1 MGKQMQD
8 IFDKFEALELAK
20 EVEKAKEDMSKQLNV
35 NAATRLI
42 SEQYKKS
49 CSQPASK
56 RNNDTKTTNLSIAD
70 EDYIGN
76 SIENIRSL

>member
-1 MGKQMQD
+1 MGKLMQE
-8 IFDKFEALELAK
+8 FFEKEEALELAK
-20 EVEKAKEDMSKQLNV
+20 EVEKAKEDMAKQLNV
-35 NAATRLI
+35 NAATRI
-42 SEQYKKS
+42 IAEQYKKS

-70 EDYIGN
+70 EEYIGN

>member
-1 MGKQMQD
+1 MGKLMQEY
-8 IFDKFEALELAK
+8 FEKEKALELAK

-35 NAATRLI
+35 NAVTRLV

-49 CSQPASK
+49 CSKPASK
-56 RNNDTKTTNLSIAD
+56 RNNNTKTTNLSIAD
-70 EDYIGN
+70 EEYIGN

>member
-42 SEQYKKS
+42 AEQYKKS

>member
-1 MGKQMQD
+1 MHEV
-8 IFDKFEALELAK
+8 FEKEKALELAK

-42 SEQYKKS
+42 AEQYKKS

-56 RNNDTKTTNLSIAD
+56 RNNDTKTTNISIAD
-70 EDYIGN
+70 EEYIGN
-76 SIENIRSL
+76 SIDNIRDL